1 MPAGCA
7 SLTSCETKR
16 GQDRIEHGGNSV
28 ECGVERRDR
37 VGSERHHP
45 HRRIAAAR
53 SLCPI
58 AEPDDLARRAPV
70 SGDAN
75 PCPHRLDQGFAL
87 YELVVELR
95 RPRQPTELPAAPP
108 PSHVSRELALLDWT
122 ATTAAA
128 RHALGLLARRIDRH
142 APVLQEGHRLDNAPF
157 HVRPSHRA
165 RHTLPRMRL
174 VPCALPHGRHRAAPL
189 GALARLGWVALR
201 VCAVLCRR
209 RDDGAMVTKAAI
221 ATGHAPAAKVDLG
234 ALLKQQ
240 SQSRPRRQ
248 ARGRLEA
255 AETAYRDAIATRHA
269 NYAPAA
275 MYNLGNL
282 LAERGR
288 LDEAEAAFRD
298 AIATGDPAASAL
310 AERALGI
317 LSKR

>member
-1 MPAGCA
+1 
-7 SLTSCETKR
+7 
-16 GQDRIEHGGNSV
+16 
-28 ECGVERRDR
+28 
-37 VGSERHHP
+37 
-45 HRRIAAAR
+45 
-53 SLCPI
+53 
-58 AEPDDLARRAPV
+58 
-70 SGDAN
+70 
-75 PCPHRLDQGFAL
+75 
-87 YELVVELR
+87 
-95 RPRQPTELPAAPP
+95 
-108 PSHVSRELALLDWT
+108 
-122 ATTAAA
+122 
-128 RHALGLLARRIDRH
+128 
-142 APVLQEGHRLDNAPF
+142 
-157 HVRPSHRA
+157 
-165 RHTLPRMRL
+165 
-174 VPCALPHGRHRAAPL
+174 
-189 GALARLGWVALR
+189 
-201 VCAVLCRR
+201 
-209 RDDGAMVTKAAI
+209 MVTKAAI
-221 ATGHAPAAKVDLG
+221 ATGHPDHAPAAMVDLG